1 MKHMKTVEV
10 PATTK
15 SFVDKVTCDLCG
27 REIEKPG
34 SYCID
39 DITVYRRKGKGYPE
53 GGWGTETTFD
63 VCGECFETQIIPIF
77 ENRGVEKHTVEWD
90 Y

>member
-1 MKHMKTVEV
+1 MKTVEV

-15 SFVDKVTCDLCG
+15 SVVDKVTCDLCN
-27 REIEKPG
+27 REIKKPDRYG
-34 SYCID
+34 ID
-39 DITVYRRKGKGYPE
+39 DITVSRREGNGYPD

-77 ENRGVEKHTVEWD
+77 ENHRVENHTVEWD